1 MSTDR
6 LESLLTF
13 HPFTRLNSLLQGV
26 APGGPGQ
33 PLLFSVGEPQMTP
46 PPMLSEILVREAA
59 QWSKYPL
66 AQGTPDFRAAAVDW
80 LRRRY
85 HLPAGMI
92 DADKQLLPVAGSREG
107 LFMIALSAVPEW
119 AGGKRPVVL
128 IPNPF
133 YHVYAGAAAVAG
145 AEPVFMPAAA
155 ETGFLPDI
163 DRLTPSVLERT
174 ALAYICSPA
183 NPQGAVASL
192 DYLQRWIELARRH
205 DFVVAFDECYAEVY
219 DRAAPVGGLEAC
231 ARLGGDLHNVIVFH
245 SLSKRS
251 GVPGLRSGF
260 VAGDAR
266 LIQRNAQLI
275 NYGGVAVPYP
285 ILAASTALWRDEG
298 HVEEGRQ
305 RYRANF
311 DAAVEILGEQ
321 FGFARPAGGFFLWL
335 DVGDGEAAARR
346 LWAEAGI
353 RVLPGAYMG
362 RPDENGVNPGQRY
375 IRVAL
380 VYDAETTAAG
390 LRRMQQVLSAPT
402 AAAARRL
409 GAGHDGRAQAAAPA

>member
-1 MSTDR
+1 MATDR

-26 APGGPGQ
+26 APGGAGQ

-46 PPMLSEILVREAA
+46 PAMLSEILVRESA

-66 AQGTPDFRAAAVDW
+66 AQGTPDFRAAAADW

-85 HLPAGMI
+85 HLPASMI
-92 DADKQLLPVAGSREG
+92 DADKHLLPVAGSREG

-119 AGGKRPVVL
+119 AGGQRPAVL

-133 YHVYAGAAAVAG
+133 YHVYAGAASVAG
-145 AEPVFMPAAA
+145 AEPIFMPAGAD
-155 ETGFLPDI
+155 TGFMPDI
-163 DRLTPSVLERT
+163 DRLTPGVLERT
-174 ALAYICSPA
+174 ALAYVCSPA

-192 DYLQRWIELARRH
+192 DYLQRWIELARRYN
-205 DFVVAFDECYAEVY
+205 FVIAFDECYAEIY
-219 DRAAPVGGLEAC
+219 DRVAPVGGLEAC

-260 VAGDAR
+260 VAGEAR

-285 ILAASTALWRDEG
+285 ILAASTALWRDEA
-298 HVEEGRQ
+298 HVEEGRR

-311 DAAVEILGEQ
+311 EAAAEILGDQ
-321 FGFARPAGGFFLWL
+321 FGFVRPAGGFFLWL

-346 LWAEAGI
+346 LWSEVGI
-353 RVLPGAYMG
+353 RVLPGAYMA
-362 RPDENGVNPGQRY
+362 RPDDNGDNPGQHY

-380 VYDAETTAAG
+380 VYDTETTAAG
-390 LRRMQQVLSAPT
+390 LRRLRQVLSTAT
-402 AAAARRL
+402 AAMRRQEN
-409 GAGHDGRAQAAAPA
+409 AQDSNVQAAAPA

>member
-46 PPMLSEILVREAA
+46 PAMLTEILVREAA

-66 AQGTPDFRAAAVDW
+66 AQGTPDFRAAAADW

-85 HLPAGMI
+85 HLPAGMV
-92 DADKQLLPVAGSREG
+92 DAEKQLLPVAGSREG

-119 AGGKRPVVL
+119 AGGQRPAVL

-145 AEPVFMPAAA
+145 AEPVFMPAGADS
-155 ETGFLPDI
+155 GFLPDI

-192 DYLQRWIELARRH
+192 DYLQRWIELARRY
-205 DFVVAFDECYAEVY
+205 DFVVAFDE
-219 DRAAPVGGLEAC
+219 
-231 ARLGGDLHNVIVFH
+231 
-245 SLSKRS
+245 
-251 GVPGLRSGF
+251 
-260 VAGDAR
+260 
-266 LIQRNAQLI
+266 
-275 NYGGVAVPYP
+275 
-285 ILAASTALWRDEG
+285 
-298 HVEEGRQ
+298 
-305 RYRANF
+305 
-311 DAAVEILGEQ
+311 
-321 FGFARPAGGFFLWL
+321 
-335 DVGDGEAAARR
+335 
-346 LWAEAGI
+346 
-353 RVLPGAYMG
+353 
-362 RPDENGVNPGQRY
+362 
-375 IRVAL
+375 
-380 VYDAETTAAG
+380 
-390 LRRMQQVLSAPT
+390 
-402 AAAARRL
+402 
-409 GAGHDGRAQAAAPA
+409 

>member
-1 MSTDR
+1 MSSDR
-6 LESLLTF
+6 LQPLLTL
-13 HPFTRLNSLLQGV
+13 HPFTRLNTLLQGLQ
-26 APGGPGQ
+26 PGGPDQ
-33 PLLFSVGEPQMTP
+33 PLSFSVGEPQMTP
-46 PPMLSEILVREAA
+46 PPILGEVLQQQFG
-59 QWSKYPL
+59 QWAKYPQ
-66 AQGTPDFRAAAVDW
+66 APGTPEFRAAVRDW
-80 LRRRY
+80 LVRRY
-85 HLPAGMI
+85 RLPPAMI
-92 DADKQLLPVAGSREG
+92 DADKHVLPVAGSREA

-119 AGGKRPVVL
+119 SGGSRPAVL
-128 IPNPF
+128 MPNPF
-133 YHVYAGAAAVAG
+133 YHVYAGAAAIAG
-145 AEPVFMPAAA
+145 AEPVFLPTSA

-163 DRLTPSVLERT
+163 DSIAPSVLERT

-192 DYLQRWIELARRH
+192 DDLQRWIELARRH
-205 DFVVAFDECYAEVY
+205 GFVIAFDECYAEIY
-219 DRAAPVGGLEAC
+219 DRIAPAGGLEAC
-231 ARLGGDLHNVIVFH
+231 ARLGGDLNNVIAFH

-285 ILAASTALWRDEG
+285 ILAASTALWRDEA
-298 HVEEGRQ
+298 HVEISRQ

-311 DAAVEILGEQ
+311 ETADEILGPA

-335 DVGDGEAAARR
+335 DVGDGEIAARR

-362 RPDENGVNPGQRY
+362 RPNDRGVNPGQRY
-375 IRVAL
+375 VRVAL
-380 VYDAETTAAG
+380 VYDTKTTAAG
-390 LRRMQQVLSAPT
+390 LRRMRDVLAENGNALRESGTTDDRRRP
-402 AAAARRL
+402 AAV
-409 GAGHDGRAQAAAPA
+409 PA

>member
-13 HPFTRLNSLLQGV
+13 HPFTRLNSLLQGA

-46 PPMLSEILVREAA
+46 PAMLTEILVREAA

-66 AQGTPDFRAAAVDW
+66 AQGTPDFRAAAADW

-92 DADKQLLPVAGSREG
+92 DAEKQLLPVAGSREG

-119 AGGKRPVVL
+119 AGGKRPAVL

-145 AEPVFMPAAA
+145 AEPVFMPAGADS
-155 ETGFLPDI
+155 GFLPDI

-192 DYLQRWIELARRH
+192 DYLQRWIELARRYN
-205 DFVVAFDECYAEVY
+205 FVVAFDECYAEIY

-266 LIQRNAQLI
+266 LIQRNAQII

-285 ILAASTALWRDEG
+285 ILAASTALWRDEA
-298 HVEEGRQ
+298 HVEEGRA

-311 DAAVEILGEQ
+311 EAAAEILGEQ

-335 DVGDGEAAARR
+335 DVGDGETAARR

-362 RPDENGVNPGQRY
+362 RPDESGVNPGQRY

-380 VYDAETTAAG
+380 VYDTDTTAAG
-390 LRRMQQVLSAPT
+390 LRRKQQVLSA
-402 AAAARRL
+402 AAAPARRP
-409 GAGHDGRAQAAAPA
+409 GAGRDGQAAAPA